1 MTKQLFTG
9 LTEIYTCL
17 GQAAAHE
24 PKIHSIQDGAIL
36 VEDGKILAVD
46 SAASLMGNQ
55 ADVKLVDMGGRVAIP
70 GFIDPHTHLVW
81 GGERSHEFNRRLHGA
96 SYVDIAAEGG
106 GIKYTVQQTRDASI
120 DTLEAKAR
128 QTLDTMLLHGVT
140 SIEAKSGYGLN
151 LETELKQLDVMDR
164 LSASHKIEL
173 TQTFMGAHE
182 VPPEFKGRPREY
194 VELLNSEM
202 LPEVHRRGTVK
213 YVDIFCEKG
222 VFELEDTR
230 LHMQAAAD
238 MGFGLRFHADEL
250 APLGGAG
257 LAADLGAISADHLI
271 HASEADMRKMADA
284 GTIATLLPGTS
295 FFLRMD
301 YADAQ
306 RFKDAGCLISLSTDY
321 NPGSSHTIN
330 QALMMALACMNM
342 SLTFEEA
349 FQAVTLNAAAAIDRA
364 SEIGTLEPGKQ
375 ADIVFLDV
383 PSALNLVYYWGV
395 NHVSDVVK
403 QGNFAVRNRHLVL

>member
-1 MTKQLFTG
+1 MTKKLFTG
-9 LTEIYTCL
+9 ITEIYTAL
-17 GQAAAHE
+17 GQAAAHQ
-24 PKIHSIQDGAIL
+24 PTIQSIANGAIL
-36 VEDGKILAVD
+36 VEGDRILAVD
-46 SAASLMGNQ
+46 TAENLMPQ
-55 ADVKLVDMGGRVAIP
+55 AQDAEFIDMRGRVAVP
-70 GFIDPHTHLVW
+70 GFVDPHTHLVW

-120 DTLEAKAR
+120 DVLEKKAHK
-128 QTLDTMLLHGVT
+128 TLDTMLLHGVT

-164 LSASHKIEL
+164 LSEKHPIEL

-182 VPPEFKGRPREY
+182 VPPEFKGRAGDY
-194 VELLNSEM
+194 VDVLNNEM
-202 LPEVHRRGTVK
+202 LPEVARRGTVT

-222 VFELEDTR
+222 VFELEDSR
-230 LHMQAAAD
+230 RHMEKAAEL
-238 MGFGLRFHADEL
+238 GFGLRFHADEL
-250 APLGGAG
+250 APLGGSG

-271 HASEADMRKMADA
+271 HASEADMRKMAKA
-284 GTIATLLPGTS
+284 GTMATLLPGTS
-295 FFLRMD
+295 FFLRMN

-306 RFKDAGCLISLSTDY
+306 KFKDAGCLLALSTDY
-321 NPGSSHTIN
+321 NPGSSHTVN

-349 FQAVTLNAAAAIDRA
+349 FQAITLNAAAAIDRA
-364 SEIGTLEPGKQ
+364 HEIGSLEAGKQ

-403 QGNFAVRNRHLVL
+403 KGNFAVRNHHLVI

>member
-1 MTKQLFTG
+1 MTQTLFTG
-9 LTEIYTCL
+9 ITEIYTCL
-17 GQAAAHE
+17 GNKAAHDPNVQIIE
-24 PKIHSIQDGAIL
+24 DGAIL
-36 VEDGKILAVD
+36 VEDGKILAID
-46 SAASLMGNQ
+46 TLQNLQPQ
-55 ADVKLVDMGGRVAIP
+55 ATEATLVDMRGRVAIP
-70 GFIDPHTHLVW
+70 GFVDPHTHLVW

-106 GIKYTVQQTRDASI
+106 GIKYTVQQTRDASHEE
-120 DTLEAKAR
+120 LQKKAHK
-128 QTLDTMLLHGVT
+128 TLDTMLLHGVT

-151 LETELKQLDVMDR
+151 AETEFKQLDVMDA
-164 LSASHKIEL
+164 LSETHPIEL

-182 VPPEFKGRPREY
+182 VPPEFKGRPGDY
-194 VELLNSEM
+194 IDMLNSEM
-202 LPEVHRRGTVK
+202 LPEVAKRGTVK

-230 LHMQAAAD
+230 RHMEAAAAQ
-238 MGFGLRFHADEL
+238 GFGLRFHADEL
-250 APLGGAG
+250 APLGGSG

-271 HASEADMRKMADA
+271 HASEADMKKMANA
-284 GTIATLLPGTS
+284 GTMATLLPGTS
-295 FFLRMD
+295 FFLRMP
-301 YADAQ
+301 YAQANK
-306 RFKDAGCLISLSTDY
+306 FKEAGCLLALSTDY

-364 SEIGTLEPGKQ
+364 DEIGTLEPGKQ
-375 ADIVFLDV
+375 ADIAFLDV

-403 QGNFAVRNRHLVL
+403 KGEFAVRNRHLVI